1 MMQLVLASKPL
12 VTITLRSYEIAQAAL
27 MVAKSVSHCDIE
39 QDALQRE
46 IDDLRPLI
54 DQAIDV
60 LKNMEG

>member
-1 MMQLVLASKPL
+1 MKQLVLASKPL
-12 VTITLRSYEIAQAAL
+12 VTLTLRAYEISQAAL

-54 DQAIDV
+54 DHATDV
-60 LKNMEG
+60 LKNMEE

>member
-1 MMQLVLASKPL
+1 MQLVLASKPL

-54 DQAIDV
+54 DQATDV